1 MAPVL
6 ERPGLEDEIA
16 ASVVASVGCAQLQA
30 TPFPH
35 WVVTGVLPEE
45 AARDI
50 AALPFAPTELNGE
63 SGRREL
69 HNPQRRYA
77 AGEVLREHPVARAL
91 ALAFQSIP
99 VVTSLAVVTGVVL
112 AGAFLRIEFALDLD
126 GFWLEPH
133 TDLGVKLL
141 TLFLQ
146 LAGPGQESL
155 GTDLYSDATTWAVR
169 APFAWNAA
177 LVFAP
182 SERSWHGFEPR
193 PIEGV
198 RRSVIVNYVTNE
210 WRSREQ
216 LAFPDRPT
224 LSA

>member
-6 ERPGLEDEIA
+6 ERPGLDDEIA
-16 ASVVASVGCAQLQA
+16 ASIVASVERAQA
-30 TPFPH
+30 HPTPFPH
-35 WVVTGVLPEE
+35 WLMSGVLPDRTAE
-45 AARDI
+45 AV
-50 AALPFAPTELNGE
+50 AALPFAPTELAGL

-77 AGEVLREHPVARAL
+77 AGAELEAHPVAAGL
-91 ALAFQSIP
+91 AEAFQSAP
-99 VVTSLAVVTGVVL
+99 VVAALAMLTGAVL
-112 AGAFLRIEFALDLD
+112 AGAFLRIEFALDVE

-141 TLFLQ
+141 TIFLQ
-146 LAGPGQESL
+146 LGRPGQESL
-155 GTDLYSDATTWAVR
+155 GTDLYWDAQTWAER

-182 SERSWHGFEPR
+182 SQRSWHGLEPR

-198 RRSVIVNYVTNE
+198 RRSVIVNYVTAD

-224 LSA
+224 EG